1 MFQNSDVL
9 FDVEKIQDN
18 IDLIQEQESKIREL
32 EYTNAKQGKRIEIL
46 ESFHMLGNSDY
57 TK

>member
-1 MFQNSDVL
+1 MFQNSEVL

-46 ESFHMLGNSDY
+46 ESFNMLGNSDY
-57 TK
+57 VK